1 MEHKY
6 ISFGVHKCIHLAW
19 QQNSCFFLFKNPSR
33 FLKVNTESKGQR
45 NISMLECQITAYL
58 TDTYLITF

>member
-6 ISFGVHKCIHLAW
+6 ISFGVHKYIHMA
-19 QQNSCFFLFKNPSR
+19 FFFFKNPSR
-33 FLKVNTESKGQR
+33 FLKVDTESEGQR
-45 NISMLECQITAYL
+45 NISMLERQITAHL